1 MFSLKKELGIAK
13 VTQVFSGTKRL
24 AQKTYFTLP

>member
-1 MFSLKKELGIAK
+1 MFSLKKDLGIAK

-24 AQKTYFTLP
+24 AQKTNFTQP